1 MVTELGAR
9 DVSTAL
15 IVEAWKAKGGV
26 CDEQFFMHLDILH
39 SYQFLTSSN
48 SEEKVL
54 GIEQL
59 LEFSAEQDSLV
70 TITHE
75 GQAFYERYF

>member
-1 MVTELGAR
+1 MVSELGAR

-26 CDEQFFMHLDILH
+26 CDEQFFMHFDILH

-48 SEEKVL
+48 SEEKPL
-54 GIEQL
+54 SIDQL
-59 LEFSAEQDSLV
+59 LEFSAERDSLV

-75 GQAFYERYF
+75 GQTFFERYF

>member
-1 MVTELGAR
+1 MHF
-9 DVSTAL
+9 DV
-15 IVEAWKAKGGV
+15 
-26 CDEQFFMHLDILH
+26 LH
-39 SYQFLTSSN
+39 SYHFLTSSG

-54 GIEQL
+54 GIKQL

-75 GQAFYERYF
+75 GQTFFERYSS

>member
-1 MVTELGAR
+1 M
-9 DVSTAL
+9 STTL

-26 CDEQFFMHLDILH
+26 CDEQFFMHFDVLH
-39 SYQFLTSSN
+39 SYHFLTSSG

-54 GIEQL
+54 GIKQL

-75 GQAFYERYF
+75 GQTFFERYF